1 MAAQSWSELLEV
13 RIDLLDLLDLPDE
26 STSPEPRVQPSPAA
40 AVTGRVQEA
49 SRRRLARAMERLR
62 ERAAARPPA

>member
-1 MAAQSWSELLEV
+1 MAVQSWSELLEV
-13 RIDLLDLLDLPDE
+13 RLDLPDE
-26 STSPEPRVQPSPAA
+26 STSPAPLDQPSSDAA
-40 AVTGRVQEA
+40 DTGRVQEA

>member
-13 RIDLLDLLDLPDE
+13 RLDLSDE
-26 STSPEPRVQPSPAA
+26 STSRAPLVQPSSDA
-40 AVTGRVQEA
+40 AVTGHVREA
-49 SRRRLARAMERLR
+49 SRRRLARATERLR